1 MTAPR
6 SSLGEGSY
14 LGERRGLEG
23 RNPEREEGPAAS
35 PVQVRVMARMLVTR
49 ATLGLSYAHL
59 YLLKNRGKPVPFP
72 SPNGSREGGPGRL
85 ATL

>member
-1 MTAPR
+1 MTVPR
-6 SSLGEGSY
+6 SSLEASSYMGE
-14 LGERRGLEG
+14 RGLEG
-23 RNPEREEGPAAS
+23 LNPEWEEGAAAS
-35 PVQVRVMARMLVTR
+35 PVQVRVMARMLAAR

-72 SPNGSREGGPGRL
+72 SPNRSREGGPGRL